1 VRAEVA
7 PVKSF
12 RERRPWLVGGI
23 GLILIA
29 GGVAAAFSI
38 NKLPQLRGVYK
49 LSADLKDAA
58 GLQPGNE
65 VRAAGVRVGR
75 VTGVSLTLTAAR
87 IEMEI
92 EDHVRIPVES
102 RLEVKL
108 KTLLGQKFIDLQLP
122 PGYLAAASNGGD
134 PSGATDHY
142 LSDGDVI
149 PIDQTRV
156 PFEIY
161 QAATEGTE
169 VLQDI
174 DKHALRRLLRVLG
187 KTVGASKG
195 EFARALVALDDA
207 AEVLSPKS
215 AGISKLLRTTKQ
227 VTGTL
232 AGSDRDIEG
241 ILDHSA
247 NVLGVLA
254 DRRET
259 VSSLLAATNDLA
271 RNLGLLIRSARG
283 SIQLGVRDLNSILVL
298 AEGELDV
305 IETSIEELAVAQ
317 ELATR
322 PFKFGRFGEQHLCAV
337 TTEDTCAPRG
347 GPSAPG
353 LPIHGVQPQSGGGE
367 IAQ

>member
-1 VRAEVA
+1 
-7 PVKSF
+7 VKSF
-12 RERRPWLVGGI
+12 RERRPWLVGI
-23 GLILIA
+23 VSIVLISV
-29 GGVAAAFSI
+29 GVGFAFSI
-38 NKLPQLRGVYK
+38 NRFEGLRGVYSI
-49 LSADLKDAA
+49 SADLEDAA
-58 GLQPGNE
+58 GLQAGNE
-65 VRAAGVRVGR
+65 VRLAGIKIGTVK
-75 VTGVSLTLTAAR
+75 GVDLTPDAAR
-87 IEMEI
+87 IKMEI
-92 EDHVRIPVES
+92 EDDIELPAET

-134 PSGATDHY
+134 PTGATDHY
-142 LSDGDVI
+142 LADGDVI
-149 PIDQTRV
+149 PIDQTRI

-187 KTVGASKG
+187 KTVGASKE

-207 AEVLSPKS
+207 TEVLSPKS
-215 AGISKLLRTTKQ
+215 ADISRLLRTTKK

-254 DRRET
+254 ERREN

-283 SIQLGVRDLNSILVL
+283 SVQLGVRDLNSILVL
-298 AEGELDV
+298 AEGELAT
-305 IETSIEELAVAQ
+305 IEASLKELGIAQ
-317 ELATR
+317 ELFGR
-322 PFKFGRFGEQHLCAV
+322 PFRFGRFGEAHICAV
-337 TTEDTCAPRG
+337 TTADTCSPKGSPA
-347 GPSAPG
+347 SPG
-353 LPIHGVQPQSGGGE
+353 LPVHGIQPLPSGGGGT
-367 IAQ
+367 QP